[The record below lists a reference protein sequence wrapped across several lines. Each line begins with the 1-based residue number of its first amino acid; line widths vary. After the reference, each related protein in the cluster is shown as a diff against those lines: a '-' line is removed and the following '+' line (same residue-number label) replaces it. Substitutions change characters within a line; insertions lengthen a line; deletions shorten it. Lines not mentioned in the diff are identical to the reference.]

1 MFPEKHVRVFPETRT
16 CFSKNSYVFFLKVVR
31 VSKNSRTC
39 FLEDE
44 VEKNINIQKNT
55 LPPLVKPTHHTSAH
69 SHAPEHSQSPNPE

>member
-1 MFPEKHVRVFPETRT
+1 MFL
-16 CFSKNSYVFFLKVVR
+16 LKVVR

-55 LPPLVKPTHHTSAH
+55 LTHLVKPTAH
-69 SHAPEHSQSPNPE
+69 SHAPEHSQSPDPE

>member
-1 MFPEKHVRVFPETRT
+1 MCKKTSLYFP
-16 CFSKNSYVFFLKVVR
+16 KNSYVFLLKVVR

-55 LPPLVKPTHHTSAH
+55 LTHLVKPTHHTSAH
-69 SHAPEHSQSPNPE
+69 SHAPEHSQSPDPE